1 MNKLV
6 KMRLPRFAVG
16 RFWTIVPAAAIL
28 MSTVQRADVQTAG
41 AAKEGVAPVTRST
54 PVESKPAGTQGKRPN
69 GDDAAIRATAAAFV
83 KAFNAGDPKAVAGLW
98 TADGTVGNDE
108 GSLIKGQKAI
118 EEEYA
123 TLFKQHPTARMQVA
137 IKSIEFPTPT
147 TAIEDGMAQVLT
159 KDNAPPSASRYTA
172 VHVLENGHW
181 FMASVRESSIPV
193 ASNFDQL
200 QGLGWLVG
208 NWELKAD
215 GAQVASRIRWI
226 ANKSFLQRDFS
237 VHRDGLLASS
247 GTQIVGWDARSRQ
260 VVSWTFDSSGGYGT
274 GTWTAAANGWQ
285 IESAGV
291 TAEGVPTSSKDH
303 LIRVP
308 GEDNVFGWRSVD
320 RKLGETKLPDTREV
334 VLDRVPD
341 KR

>member
-1 MNKLV
+1 
-6 KMRLPRFAVG
+6 MRHFVSRGCRRPLAVPVYV
-16 RFWTIVPAAAIL
+16 TISAAAIFVVCV
-28 MSTVQRADVQTAG
+28 SGADTKTVTSAKPPDAARGRDQTGDQKAEKAKQ
-41 AAKEGVAPVTRST
+41 AAPQEA
-54 PVESKPAGTQGKRPN
+54 E
-69 GDDAAIRATAAAFV
+69 AAIRATAAAFV
-83 KAFNAGDPKAVAGLW
+83 KAFNAGDPKAVASLW
-98 TADGTVGNDE
+98 TTDGTVGNDE
-108 GSLIKGQKAI
+108 GSLIKGRKAI

-123 TLFKQHPTARMQVA
+123 AFFKQHPTARMQVA

-193 ASNFDQL
+193 TSNFDLL

-215 GAQVASRIRWI
+215 GTEVASKIRWI
-226 ANKSFLQRDFS
+226 ANKSYLQRDFS
-237 VHRDGLLASS
+237 VHRDGLLVSS
-247 GTQIVGWDARSRQ
+247 GTQIVGWDPRSRQ
-260 VVSWTFDSSGGYGT
+260 VVSWIFDSSGGYGT

-285 IESAGV
+285 IESAGL
-291 TAEGVPTSSKDH
+291 TADGVPTSSKDH

-308 GEDNVFGWRSVD
+308 GDDNVFGWRSVD